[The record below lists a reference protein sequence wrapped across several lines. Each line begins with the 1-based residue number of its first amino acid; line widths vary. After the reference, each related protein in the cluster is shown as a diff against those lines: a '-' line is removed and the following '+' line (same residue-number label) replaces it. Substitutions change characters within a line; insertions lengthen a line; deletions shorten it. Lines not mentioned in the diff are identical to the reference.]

1 MPVQVSYPG
10 VYIQEVTSGVRTITG
25 VATSIAMF
33 VGRTAEGEIAK
44 PKLLFSFSDY
54 ERAYGTNTDVSEM
67 TDAVRLFFLNG
78 GQQCWVMRISD
89 NTAVRAQVTLKNTLQ
104 QDVLD
109 ITAKGAGLS
118 GGNIRLAIDYDTVDP
133 ENTFNLRVFRQVEV
147 TPGVFNEQDVEFF
160 GNLSMDPDSPRYAVT
175 RVTQESNLISLSLS
189 PGAPSTILPFSLS
202 GRMDG
207 GVLATLQALAT
218 PDPLTFEMS
227 VDGRRF
233 LPVTL
238 AAANVA
244 TTDAIE
250 TKIEDDLGL
259 ADGDIAIALPA
270 NADGLEHLQIRGATA
285 AVRTVRI
292 RPGGGKNDLAVGFQ
306 LGSEQGGIEVGRF
319 STLRPAPSGLF
330 FDLGNPAAS
339 QPFDRLIDFAT
350 KEQGGITRFAISVGG
365 VQTIVPVPAVQTTSA
380 ADEMY
385 VGLQSTNPSLANV
398 REKLHEIANAVNA
411 NSGANFPWAAAVH
424 GMRLMLMPTSG
435 VGNFVGEVTSGDGN
449 DPIGTGGY
457 DLGAGGHAFAR
468 DDVKIRYFGL
478 GAGGQGDY
486 QGNGINGSDGGS
498 PGLDDYDDAY
508 EIIDRDIELFNLLIL
523 PKDRDQTED
532 MRRNLWGPASVFC
545 QQRRAFLLIDPP
557 LAWKR
562 VADIIDLNSAD
573 SISKL
578 RQGAVKD
585 HAGVF
590 WPRITIISNGL
601 AKSIAPSGAIA
612 GVMARIDSN
621 RGVWKAPAGLE
632 ADIRGIRGVDQTMSD
647 PENGVINLQ
656 AVNAIR
662 VFPSGIV
669 SWGARTMD
677 GFDNSP
683 NADYRYI
690 PVRRLTLFLEESLY
704 RGLKFAVF
712 EPNDEPLWAQIRL
725 AAGAFMNNLFR
736 QGAFQGQKA
745 SDAYFV
751 KIDSETTTQNDIN
764 LGIVN
769 VVVGFA
775 PLKPAEFVVIT
786 IQQMAGQV
794 QT

>member
-1 MPVQVSYPG
+1 MPAQVSYPG
-10 VYIQEVTSGVRTITG
+10 VYIQEVPSGVRTITG

-33 VGRTAEGEIAK
+33 VGRTASGELNK

-54 ERAYGTNTDVSEM
+54 ERAFGADTNVSEM

-78 GQQCWVMRISD
+78 GQQCWAMRISD
-89 NTAVRAQVTLKNTLQ
+89 KTATRTTVTLKNALQ

-109 ITAKGAGLS
+109 VTAKGAGLS
-118 GGNIRLAIDYDTVDP
+118 GGNIRLAIDYNTIDP
-133 ENTFNLRVFRQVEV
+133 ENTFNVRVFRQNEV
-147 TPGVFNEQDVEFF
+147 TPGVFSEEGVEFF
-160 GNLSMDPDSPRYAVT
+160 GNLSMDPDSPRYAVNLI
-175 RVTQESNLISLSLS
+175 TQESNLVSLSLN
-189 PGAPSTILPFSLS
+189 PGAPSTIPPFSLS
-202 GRMDG
+202 GRMDAG
-207 GVLATLQALAT
+207 ILATLQALAT

-227 VDGRRF
+227 ADGVQF
-233 LPVTL
+233 SPVTL

-244 TTDAIE
+244 STDTIKDTIE
-250 TKIEDDLGL
+250 AALGL
-259 ADGDIAIALPA
+259 ASGDIAVSLPA
-270 NADGLEHLQIRGATA
+270 NSDALQHLQISGATA
-285 AVRTVRI
+285 AVQAVQI
-292 RPGGGKNDLAVGFQ
+292 RPGGGTNDLAVAFQ
-306 LGSEQGGIEVGRF
+306 LGVEQGGIEVGSF
-319 STLRPAPSGLF
+319 SSRRPAPSGLF
-330 FDLGNPAAS
+330 FDLGTTTP
-339 QPFDRLIDFAT
+339 PFARLNDFAT
-350 KEQGGITRFAISVGG
+350 QEQGSITRFAINVGG
-365 VQTIVPVPAVQTTSA
+365 VQTIVPVSAVQTTSA
-380 ADEMY
+380 TDKMY
-385 VGLQSTNPSLANV
+385 DGLQSADPSLTNV
-398 REKLHEIANAVNA
+398 REKLQAIAIAVNA
-411 NSGANFPWAAAVH
+411 SIGTNFPWAAAVH

-435 VGNFVGEVTSGDGN
+435 AANFGGEVTSGN
-449 DPIGTGGY
+449 NTNPLGTGGY
-457 DLGAGGHAFAR
+457 DLGAATKAFTR
-468 DDVKIRYFGL
+468 DDVKVRYFRL

-486 QGNGINGSDGGS
+486 QGNGTNGSDGGS
-498 PGLDDYDDAY
+498 PGLSDYKEAY
-508 EIIDRDIELFNLLIL
+508 EVIDREIDIFNLLIL

-532 MRRNLWGPASVFC
+532 IRRSLWGPASVFC

-562 VADIIDLNSAD
+562 VTDIIDLNSVD

-578 RQGAVKD
+578 RQGLVKD
-585 HAGVF
+585 HAGAF
-590 WPRITIISNGL
+590 WPQITIVSNGL
-601 AKSIAPSGAIA
+601 LRPIAPSGAIA
-612 GVMARIDSN
+612 GIMARIDAN

-647 PENGVINLQ
+647 PENGVINPQ

-662 VFPSGIV
+662 VFPNGIV

-683 NADYRYI
+683 NTDYRYI
-690 PVRRLTLFLEESLY
+690 PVRRLALFLEESLY

-751 KIDSETTTQNDIN
+751 KVDAETTTQNDIN

-769 VVVGFA
+769 VVVAFA
-775 PLKPAEFVVIT
+775 PLKPAEFVIIT
-786 IQQMAGQV
+786 IQQRAGQV